1 MRESDRFWR
10 LIRAELAGALMLDL
24 AQAVREQIVKETPP
38 RKTAAAPTA
47 FAVLRKLRNL
57 TIWISSAAVAVALA
71 VLAGRSQVGAERLY
85 AMFHP
90 SRAQQ
95 TANKFDAE
103 TVTRQLAD
111 ALRVLASNDEQLRNR
126 IAAVE
131 HDLDDV
137 TGSIRQVAA
146 ASEAKQADAGPTV
159 SATAA
164 LTASGAAPLDLP
176 ASSAAVS
183 PSEPAKPAAV
193 VGTPAPAATQA
204 AAPTQY
210 GVDIGSG
217 LSLQALRARW
227 QTLRQE
233 HPALLEGM
241 QPIVTVREAPRSK
254 IELRLVVG
262 PLAQPGAASQ
272 LCQALTM
279 FGLFCQPA
287 VYDGQHLALK

>member
-1 MRESDRFWR
+1 
-10 LIRAELAGALMLDL
+10 MLDL

-38 RKTAAAPTA
+38 RKAAGAPKA
-47 FAVLRKLRNL
+47 FTVLRKLRNL
-57 TIWISSAAVAVALA
+57 TLWISSAAVAVALA
-71 VLAGRSQVGAERLY
+71 VLAGRSQVGAERF
-85 AMFHP
+85 AAIFHP
-90 SRAQQ
+90 SHAQQ
-95 TANKFDAE
+95 AANKFDAE
-103 TVTRQLAD
+103 SVTRQLAD
-111 ALRVLASNDEQLRNR
+111 AVRVLASNEEQLRGR
-126 IAAVE
+126 VSAVE

-146 ASEAKQADAGPTV
+146 ASETKRAEDGPTV

-164 LTASGAAPLDLP
+164 VTASAAAPINPPRPPAAFTQNDP
-176 ASSAAVS
+176 ASA
-183 PSEPAKPAAV
+183 
-193 VGTPAPAATQA
+193 TP
-204 AAPTQY
+204 PTQY

-241 QPIVTVREAPRSK
+241 QPIVSVRETPRSSK

-262 PLAQPGAASQ
+262 PLAHPGAATQ

-279 FGLFCQPA
+279 FGMFCQPA
-287 VYDGQHLALK
+287 VYDGQHLAQR

>member
-1 MRESDRFWR
+1 
-10 LIRAELAGALMLDL
+10 MLDL

-38 RKTAAAPTA
+38 RKTAGAPKA
-47 FAVLRKLRNL
+47 FAWLRKLRNFSV
-57 TIWISSAAVAVALA
+57 WIASAALAVALA
-71 VLAGRSQVGAERLY
+71 VLASRSQVGAERLT

-95 TANKFDAE
+95 SAGKFDAE
-103 TVTRQLAD
+103 AVTRQLAD
-111 ALRVLASNDEQLRNR
+111 ALRVLASNDAQLRNR
-126 IAAVE
+126 VAAVE
-131 HDLDDV
+131 QDLDDV
-137 TGSIRQVAA
+137 TGSIRKVAA
-146 ASEAKQADAGPTV
+146 ASEAKQADTGPTL

-164 LTASGAAPLDLP
+164 LTASGEIPPPAA
-176 ASSAAVS
+176 AFS
-183 PSEPAKPAAV
+183 PSEPAKPAAQV
-193 VGTPAPAATQA
+193 TAPVATPALP
-204 AAPTQY
+204 PTQY

-262 PLAQPGAASQ
+262 PLSQPGAASQ

>member
-1 MRESDRFWR
+1 
-10 LIRAELAGALMLDL
+10 MLDL

-38 RKTAAAPTA
+38 RKSAGAPKA
-47 FAVLRKLRNL
+47 FAVLRKLRNFTL
-57 TIWISSAAVAVALA
+57 WISSAAVAVALA
-71 VLAGRSQVGAERLY
+71 VLAARSQAGAERLT
-85 AMFHP
+85 AIFHP
-90 SRAQQ
+90 SHAQQ
-95 TANKFDAE
+95 AAANKFDPE

-111 ALRVLASNDEQLRNR
+111 ALRVLASNEEQLRGR
-126 IAAVE
+126 VSAVE

-146 ASEAKQADAGPTV
+146 ASETKRAEDGPTV
-159 SATAA
+159 AATATV
-164 LTASGAAPLDLP
+164 TASAVAPVNPPKPPASFTQSDPATPGAA
-176 ASSAAVS
+176 AA
-183 PSEPAKPAAV
+183 
-193 VGTPAPAATQA
+193 
-204 AAPTQY
+204 TQY

-241 QPIVTVREAPRSK
+241 QPIVSVRETPHSSK

-262 PLAQPGAASQ
+262 PLAHPGAATQ

-279 FGLFCQPA
+279 FGMFCQPA
-287 VYDGQHLALK
+287 VYDGQHLALR

>member
-1 MRESDRFWR
+1 LPEQF
-10 LIRAELAGALMLDL
+10 MLDL

-38 RKTAAAPTA
+38 RKTAAARKMFT
-47 FAVLRKLRNL
+47 LRKLRSFSV
-57 TIWISSAAVAVALA
+57 WIMGATAALA
-71 VLAGRSQVGAERLY
+71 LAILSGHSQIGEERLV

-90 SRAQQ
+90 GRLQPA
-95 TANKFDAE
+95 KFDAE

-111 ALRVLASNDEQLRNR
+111 AVRVLASNDEQLRSR
-126 IAAVE
+126 VAAVE

-146 ASEAKQADAGPTV
+146 VSEARRTDDGPTV

-164 LTASGAAPLDLP
+164 VTASTAAPINAP
-176 ASSAAVS
+176 PPSAALQ
-183 PSEPAKPAAV
+183 PTEAA
-193 VGTPAPAATQA
+193 TPAA

-217 LSLQALRARW
+217 LTLQALRARW
-227 QTLRQE
+227 QTLRAA

-241 QPIVTVREAPRSK
+241 QPIVRVGETPHGNK

-262 PLAQPGAASQ
+262 PLAQPGAATQ
-272 LCQALTM
+272 LCSALTM
-279 FGLFCQPA
+279 FGMFCQPA
-287 VYDGQHLALK
+287 VYDGQHLALR